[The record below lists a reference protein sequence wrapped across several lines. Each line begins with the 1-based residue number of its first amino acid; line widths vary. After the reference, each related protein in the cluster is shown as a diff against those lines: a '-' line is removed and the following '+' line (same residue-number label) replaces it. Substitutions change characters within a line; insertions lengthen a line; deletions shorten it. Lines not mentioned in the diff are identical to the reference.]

1 MAARLPIFPAVG
13 RLGRNTIYTSMALA
27 LRAAMQ
33 AAYLIL
39 LSRSMGP
46 ADYGV
51 FAGSVAAAV
60 LLAPLSGWGMPY
72 LLSDRVARS
81 HASASW
87 MWPSALVQTIASGIA
102 LGTPVVLATLAMR
115 RSVGP
120 SAMLL
125 LVASELVAVPVMQAA
140 STLLLAME
148 RGAVGSVVICFS
160 PIARLL
166 LVLAFLAAGG
176 TLTPSATVSL
186 HFAGTIAGAAT
197 TLLVVRRI
205 VGPAS
210 WGSRAPLFQTARSGT
225 HYAVGSLV
233 GSSYMEVDKLL
244 LLQLVGAAPAG
255 LYTTAFRVAA
265 VFAIPVAALT
275 NNALPRLFAAHRDW
289 SRVYK
294 AVAIAGGCYGIAA
307 TIMAFGL
314 APAMPLIFGSAFRP
328 ASGYLLLLAPWPLLY
343 ALHQVAATGLTSR
356 GRQGMR
362 VVIETAGLLAVVVL
376 DLLLLP
382 RVGPKAAPWV
392 LVGTEAFLV
401 IGCWGIL
408 LRESAMT
415 SRVRPDSNEPQV
427 PR

>member
-1 MAARLPIFPAVG
+1 MAARLPVFPTVG
-13 RLGRNTIYTSMALA
+13 RLGRSTIYTSMALA

-39 LSRSMGP
+39 LSRWMGP

-87 MWPSALVQTIASGIA
+87 MWPSALVQTIVSGIA
-102 LGTPVVLATLAMR
+102 LGAPVVLATLAMR

-120 SAMLL
+120 SGMLL

-166 LVLAFLAAGG
+166 LVVVFLATGG
-176 TLTPSATVSL
+176 TLTPFAAVGL
-186 HFAGTIAGAAT
+186 HFVGTIAGAAT
-197 TLLVVRRI
+197 TMLVVRRI

-210 WGSRAPLFQTARSGT
+210 WRSRAPLFQTARSGT

-275 NNALPRLFAAHRDW
+275 NNALPRLFAADHPGAWR
-289 SRVYK
+289 RVYK
-294 AVAIAGGCYGIAA
+294 AVAIAGGCYGVAA

-314 APAMPLIFGSAFRP
+314 APAMPLIFGSAFLP

-356 GRQGMR
+356 GRQGLR
-362 VVIETAGLLAVVVL
+362 VAIETTGLLAVVVL

-382 RVGPKAAPWV
+382 RIGPKAAPWV
-392 LVGTEAFLV
+392 LVATEAFLV
-401 IGCWGIL
+401 IGCWTL
-408 LRESAMT
+408 LFRESAT
-415 SRVRPDSNEPQV
+415 SDAPHV